1 GARHDDVEQAPGPGQ
16 AKHGRKLL
24 ENCGY
29 IVMGEEKLVRQPT
42 ADGYEL
48 DLTILA
54 GSGSGSGSGQT
65 TTSSPPSPGEVQRLK
80 RLCLSFAL
88 FKLLRRKFERLPAV
102 TSKEAEDCRSLIL
115 RGLLHSSSHAGG
127 SSAAAEEVFQVMN
140 DEVVFLSEYYHSVV
154 PVVLASPFF
163 LFVNYFLVLA
173 VVAALCVMTVVLCG
187 NGDAVYAFTSIG
199 ADNYT
204 PSAPASAGSPSAL
217 SSRPGTRR
225 RPSSPSW
232 TSPSRYS

>member
-1 GARHDDVEQAPGPGQ
+1 
-16 AKHGRKLL
+16 
-24 ENCGY
+24 
-29 IVMGEEKLVRQPT
+29 
-42 ADGYEL
+42 
-48 DLTILA
+48 
-54 GSGSGSGSGQT
+54 
-65 TTSSPPSPGEVQRLK
+65 VQRLK

-187 NGDAVYAFTSIG
+187 NGDAVYAFTSVG

-232 TSPSRYS
+232 TSPSRYSCSSSTSRRRCGSSSSSCSPTGSWSRWSAATWQSPARATGPRI